1 MLFHSSIRKELARS
15 FGATFIVLVT
25 VVMTMTL
32 IRTLGQASRGSF
44 NPSDVMMVVGY
55 TVLTFLPNITTVG
68 LFIAIV
74 ATLTRI
80 YRDGEM
86 VIWFGAGK
94 GLFALL
100 GPLFRFAWP
109 VLLAVG
115 GLALFALPWAN
126 QQIEGIREHYEK
138 RGDLERVEPGRFQES
153 ADGSRVFFVEKNASS
168 LRSGNNVFIATT
180 EPGKETV
187 TTAGSGRIET
197 IGKQQ
202 FLLLFNGQRL
212 ENTTEK
218 TDKAEKTDK
227 GEIKEDLKA
236 DSKADAKPD
245 LKISEF
251 EEYGTRVGTGNADL
265 KDSAALG
272 TVPSI
277 NLLVNPTP
285 RHLGEMSWRIGF
297 TLAAVNLIILAI
309 ASSRIN
315 PRVGRTGNL
324 VFSLFAFQ
332 IYLNLLNLGQN
343 WIAQEKIGFAA
354 FLLALHG
361 GVFALSVLW
370 LTARNNHWSL
380 SLRRPAHAE
389 PTALPA

>member
-55 TVLTFLPNITTVG
+55 TVLTFLPNITTVA
-68 LFIAIV
+68 LSIAIV

-86 VIWFGAGK
+86 VIWFGAGT
-94 GLFALL
+94 GLFGLL
-100 GPLFRFAWP
+100 NPLFRFAWP

-126 QQIEGIREHYEK
+126 QQIEGIRDHYEK
-138 RGDLERVEPGRFQES
+138 RGDLDRVEPGRFQES
-153 ADGSRVFFVEKNASS
+153 ADGSRVFFVEKNASN

-197 IGKQQ
+197 IGKDQ

-212 ENTTEK
+212 ENST
-218 TDKAEKTDK
+218 
-227 GEIKEDLKA
+227 G
-236 DSKADAKPD
+236 KADAKPD

-251 EEYGTRVGTGNADL
+251 EEYGTRVGMGSGGLNDTPV
-265 KDSAALG
+265 LG
-272 TVPSI
+272 SVASVT
-277 NLLVNPTP
+277 LLLNPTP
-285 RHLGEMSWRIGF
+285 RNLGEVSWRIGF
-297 TLAAVNLIILAI
+297 TLTAMNLIILAI

-370 LTARNNHWSL
+370 LAARHNNWTFA
-380 SLRRPAHAE
+380 LRRRLAAAPAPA
-389 PTALPA
+389 PTPTSQPA

>member
-86 VIWFGAGK
+86 VIWFGAGT
-94 GLFALL
+94 GLFGLL

-109 VLLAVG
+109 VLLAVA
-115 GLALFALPWAN
+115 GLALFGLPWAN
-126 QQIEGIREHYEK
+126 QQIEDIREHYEK

-153 ADGSRVFFVEKNASS
+153 ADGSRVFFVEKNASN

-180 EPGKETV
+180 EPAKETV

-197 IGKQQ
+197 IGNDQ

-212 ENTTEK
+212 ENTITKPEPK
-218 TDKAEKTDK
+218 TVV
-227 GEIKEDLKA
+227 KA
-236 DSKADAKPD
+236 DSKPD
-245 LKISEF
+245 LTVSEF
-251 EEYGTRVGTGNADL
+251 EEYGTRVSTGNVDL
-265 KDSAALG
+265 KDAAPLG
-272 TVPSI
+272 AVPS
-277 NLLVNPTP
+277 LTLVVNPTT
-285 RHLGEMSWRIGF
+285 RHLGELSWRIGF
-297 TLAAVNLIILAI
+297 ALAAVNLIILAI

-343 WIAQEKIGFAA
+343 WIAQEKIGFAQ

-361 GVFALSVLW
+361 GVFVLCAFWLMMRHNNWSFVPRRRSVLP
-370 LTARNNHWSL
+370 S
-380 SLRRPAHAE
+380 
-389 PTALPA
+389 